1 MANTMTYATAIDF
14 AIKALGD
21 TNSEAVDRLTAL
33 KAQLAKRGSGSKKG
47 MTKTQKENEVIM
59 GRILATLEE
68 EERFLSMADF
78 RSEGLFPDLSTQ
90 KMGALLKKLVDNGKA
105 QKVIYKKKAFYAVPE
120 LEFVAPD
127 AKEGNDSA
135 EEEDA

>member
-21 TNSEAVDRLTAL
+21 TNSEAVDRLTTL

-59 GRILATLEE
+59 DTIMEILESADG
-68 EERFLSMADF
+68 FISMSALIANDLLP
-78 RSEGLFPDLSTQ
+78 EGLSTQ
-90 KMGALLKKLVDNGKA
+90 KVGALLKKLIDAGKA
-105 QKVIYKKKAFYAVPE
+105 QKVIHKKKAMYAVAGID
-120 LEFVAPD
+120 FVDPD
-127 AKEGNDSA
+127 ADASS
-135 EEEDA
+135 EDADQ